1 MARLSEEKIEQI
13 RSSVDIVDVIG
24 SYIPLSKRGKGYW
37 GICPFHDD
45 NNPSMSVSQE
55 LQIYKCFVCGAG
67 GNVFTFLQNYLKI
80 SYLEAVKMVAEMGG
94 IPVDE
99 LNEAYT
105 RPKVNDQLKPLYD
118 MHEEALKIY
127 HVMLSRRTG
136 LRAREYLEKRHI
148 TDEVIE
154 KFMIGYAPNE
164 DTLLKGF
171 GQLNFNKV
179 DMERSGLIIEGTR
192 QDYDRFKDR
201 IMFPLWDSNGQV
213 VGFSGRIYQKD
224 RDEAKYMN
232 SPESEIFIKGQTL
245 YHYHEAKQATRQ
257 AGFIYLLEGFMDVIA
272 LYRAGLENAVAL
284 MGTALTQDHLRLL
297 RKLTVQVHVC
307 LDGDRAGQEATL
319 KNASILARNGF
330 QVRVIRLKDGMDP
343 DETLEQYGK
352 EGLLKSLASHM
363 SLLEFKINYYYE
375 TSQMDNYDE
384 RKAYLDHLAGD
395 LASLEDPIDQSY
407 YIGLVSNKS
416 GFSTDI
422 IHEKIANIGGSMRKK
437 IHEVPI
443 VSHTKQG
450 PLPSKY
456 QKAEQ
461 CLLHYMLLSKQV
473 SSQYEKKL
481 GYMYD
486 ATYRVIANYIVD
498 YYRSHDTLQIADF
511 INVLGQDSLIS
522 AVLEIAQLHLPS
534 EVDGKEIQ
542 DYIQTI
548 SQHTFRLEIED
559 REKEM
564 HQEMDPVRKAEIL
577 KEIIALKKKL
587 NELKGVI

>member
-45 NNPSMSVSQE
+45 SNPSMSVSQE

-80 SYLEAVKMVAEMGG
+80 GYLEAVKMVAEMGG

-99 LNEAYT
+99 LNETYT
-105 RPKVNDQLKPLYD
+105 RPKVNDQLKLLYD

-201 IMFPLWDSNGQV
+201 IMFPLWDSNGKV

-498 YYRSHDTLQIADF
+498 YYRSHDTLLIADF

>member
-1 MARLSEEKIEQI
+1 MARLSEKKIEQI

-45 NNPSMSVSQE
+45 SNPSMSVSQE

-80 SYLEAVKMVAEMGG
+80 GYLEAVKMVAEMGG

-99 LNEAYT
+99 LNEVYT

>member
-45 NNPSMSVSQE
+45 SNPSMSVSQE

-80 SYLEAVKMVAEMGG
+80 GYLEAVKMVAEMGG

-498 YYRSHDTLQIADF
+498 YYRSHDTLLIADF

>member
-45 NNPSMSVSQE
+45 SNPSMSVSQE

-136 LRAREYLEKRHI
+136 LRARAYLEKRHI

>member
-45 NNPSMSVSQE
+45 SNPSMSVSQE

-80 SYLEAVKMVAEMGG
+80 GYLEAVKMVAEMGG

-224 RDEAKYMN
+224 RDESKYMN

>member
-45 NNPSMSVSQE
+45 SNPSMSVSQE

-80 SYLEAVKMVAEMGG
+80 GYLEAVKMVAEMGG

>member
-45 NNPSMSVSQE
+45 SNPSMSVSQE

-80 SYLEAVKMVAEMGG
+80 GYLEAVKMVAEMGG

-384 RKAYLDHLAGD
+384 RKAYLDQD
-395 LASLEDPIDQSY
+395 L
-407 YIGLVSNKS
+407 
-416 GFSTDI
+416 
-422 IHEKIANIGGSMRKK
+422 
-437 IHEVPI
+437 
-443 VSHTKQG
+443 
-450 PLPSKY
+450 
-456 QKAEQ
+456 
-461 CLLHYMLLSKQV
+461 
-473 SSQYEKKL
+473 
-481 GYMYD
+481 
-486 ATYRVIANYIVD
+486 
-498 YYRSHDTLQIADF
+498 
-511 INVLGQDSLIS
+511 
-522 AVLEIAQLHLPS
+522 
-534 EVDGKEIQ
+534 
-542 DYIQTI
+542 TI
-548 SQHTFRLEIED
+548 LD
-559 REKEM
+559 
-564 HQEMDPVRKAEIL
+564 
-577 KEIIALKKKL
+577 
-587 NELKGVI
+587 

>member
-45 NNPSMSVSQE
+45 SNPSMSVSQE

-80 SYLEAVKMVAEMGG
+80 GYLEAVKMVAEMGG

-511 INVLGQDSLIS
+511 INVLGQDSLIG

>member
-45 NNPSMSVSQE
+45 SNPSMSVSQE

-80 SYLEAVKMVAEMGG
+80 GYLEAVKMVAEMGG

-245 YHYHEAKQATRQ
+245 YHYHEAKQATRH

-272 LYRAGLENAVAL
+272 LYRAGMENAVAL

>member
-45 NNPSMSVSQE
+45 SNPSMSVSQE

-80 SYLEAVKMVAEMGG
+80 GYLEAVKMVAEMGG

-498 YYRSHDTLQIADF
+498 YYRSHDILQIADF

>member
-24 SYIPLSKRGKGYW
+24 SYIPLSKRSKGYW

>member
-45 NNPSMSVSQE
+45 SNPSMSVSQE

-80 SYLEAVKMVAEMGG
+80 GYLEAVKMVAEMGG

-154 KFMIGYAPNE
+154 KFMVGYAPNE

>member
-45 NNPSMSVSQE
+45 SNPSMSVSQE

-80 SYLEAVKMVAEMGG
+80 GYLEAVKMVAEMGG

-171 GQLNFNKV
+171 EQLNFNKV

-201 IMFPLWDSNGQV
+201 IMFPLWDSNGKV

>member
-45 NNPSMSVSQE
+45 SNPSMSVSQE

-80 SYLEAVKMVAEMGG
+80 GYLEAVKMVAEMGG

-118 MHEEALKIY
+118 MHKEALKIY

>member
-45 NNPSMSVSQE
+45 SNPSMSVSQE

-80 SYLEAVKMVAEMGG
+80 GYLEAVKMVAEMGG

-105 RPKVNDQLKPLYD
+105 QPKVNDQLKPLYD

-257 AGFIYLLEGFMDVIA
+257 VGFIYLLEGFMDVIA
-272 LYRAGLENAVAL
+272 LYRAGMENAVAL

>member
-45 NNPSMSVSQE
+45 SNPSMSVSQE

-80 SYLEAVKMVAEMGG
+80 GYLEAVKMVAEMGG

-272 LYRAGLENAVAL
+272 LYRAGMENAVAL

>member
-45 NNPSMSVSQE
+45 SNPSMSVSQE

-80 SYLEAVKMVAEMGG
+80 GYLEAVKMVAEMGG

-422 IHEKIANIGGSMRKK
+422 IHEKIANIGGLMRKK

-498 YYRSHDTLQIADF
+498 YYRSHDILQIADF

>member
-45 NNPSMSVSQE
+45 SNPSMSVSQE

-80 SYLEAVKMVAEMGG
+80 GYLEAVKMVAEMGG

-395 LASLEDPIDQSY
+395 LASLADPIDQSY

>member
-45 NNPSMSVSQE
+45 SNPSMSVSQE